1 MARDYRG
8 ARERAAS
15 KEDVML
21 IATVLR
27 AKGDAVVTVAP
38 SATVRELL
46 DTLAEHRIGAVV
58 VSSGAGIDGIVSER
72 DVVRRLRESGS
83 LLDQPV
89 GGIMTTE
96 VVTCRLET
104 AVEELMA
111 TMTERRIRHVPVVD
125 ERGTM
130 IGIVS
135 IGDLV
140 KSRIS
145 ELEGERDDLVGYIG
159 TR

>member
-1 MARDYRG
+1 
-8 ARERAAS
+8 
-15 KEDVML
+15 ML
-21 IATVLR
+21 IVSLLR
-27 AKGDAVVTVAP
+27 AKGDTVVTVPP

-46 DTLAEHRIGAVV
+46 DVLAEHRIGAVV
-58 VSSGAGIDGIVSER
+58 VSSGAGIAGIVSER
-72 DVVRRLRESGS
+72 DVVRHLRNGAE

-89 GGIMTTE
+89 ARIMTTQ
-96 VVTCRLET
+96 VVTCRRET
-104 AVEELMA
+104 PVDELMT

-125 ERGTM
+125 EHGVI

-159 TR
+159 NR

>member
-1 MARDYRG
+1 
-8 ARERAAS
+8 
-15 KEDVML
+15 ML
-21 IATVLR
+21 IVSLLR
-27 AKGDAVVTVAP
+27 AKGDSVVTVP
-38 SATVRELL
+38 PTTTVRELL
-46 DTLAEHRIGAVV
+46 DVLADHRIGAVV
-58 VSSGAGIDGIVSER
+58 VSSGAGIAGIVSER
-72 DVVRRLRESGS
+72 DVVRHLRNGAG

-89 GGIMTTE
+89 ARIMTTE
-96 VVTCRLET
+96 VVTCRRET
-104 AVEELMA
+104 PVDELMT

-125 ERGTM
+125 DHGAI

-145 ELEGERDDLVGYIG
+145 ELESERDDLVGYIG

>member
-1 MARDYRG
+1 
-8 ARERAAS
+8 
-15 KEDVML
+15 ML
-21 IATVLR
+21 IVTVLR
-27 AKGDAVVTVAP
+27 AKGDSVVTVPP

-46 DTLAEHRIGAVV
+46 DVLAEHRIGAVV
-58 VSSGAGIDGIVSER
+58 VSSGAGIAGIVSER
-72 DVVRRLRESGS
+72 DVVRHLRDGAE

-89 GGIMTTE
+89 ARIMTTE
-96 VVTCRLET
+96 VVTCRRDT
-104 AVEELMA
+104 PVEALMT

-125 ERGTM
+125 DHGA
-130 IGIVS
+130 IVGIVS

-145 ELEGERDDLVGYIG
+145 ELESERNDLVGYIG

>member
-1 MARDYRG
+1 
-8 ARERAAS
+8 
-15 KEDVML
+15 ML
-21 IATVLR
+21 IVTLLR
-27 AKGDAVVTVAP
+27 AKGDAVVTVSP

-58 VSSGAGIDGIVSER
+58 VCSDEEIAGIVSER
-72 DVVRRLRESGS
+72 DDVRHLRGGAQ

-89 GGIMTTE
+89 SDIMTTD
-96 VVTCRLET
+96 VVTCRGET
-104 AVEELMA
+104 AVDELMT

-125 ERGTM
+125 DAGALV
-130 IGIVS
+130 GIVS

-145 ELEGERDDLVGYIG
+145 ELVSERDDLVGYIG
-159 TR
+159 AR